1 MPLTIRPAPAGR
13 PIALPRRRARRTNA
27 FDRVIARGVA
37 LLERREAPYLV
48 LLGGFLA
55 LGLFLRIDDLAGQS
69 LWFDEADAVILARQP
84 LDVLIGNLA
93 AAGQNGPLY
102 TLFLHLWMLLFGT
115 SEMAVRLPSVLAGA
129 AAIPLIYALGRT
141 LHSPKFGL
149 YAAGIL
155 TIAPYQ
161 HWYAREAKMYA
172 LVTCALIASLL
183 LFVHALRTDRRGLW
197 IAYVVV
203 TTLALYLH
211 VMAAL
216 IVVVQALWIVLKP
229 EVGSRK
235 SEVTGAEAT
244 DLPKRPLPW
253 RPRILPAS
261 GFRLPPSLRLPASY
275 WALAALTLPYL
286 PIALWELR
294 FVRNGTITW
303 HQPIGPLDFLRVT
316 FTKFATGVRAD
327 SGSEWR
333 GLLLFGGLALLGAL
347 PLAWRNAPWPAPL
360 FAPRRRS
367 AFLAGLVV
375 VPLALFYAIILVR
388 PLFSDRY
395 LIVVTPAFILL
406 VAGGLLALERLAWPL
421 AIIAMV
427 GIVATSW
434 VPLRDVNLA
443 TTAQKEDWRTASAR
457 IADHVH
463 PNDVIIVHPGYLRS
477 TLEYHALRDPR
488 LQNIPVVVLPVD
500 LTDGTSDDRALDLFL
515 QRATGGFERV
525 WLLLSPDRLAQVDP
539 LDRTGDCQPDR
550 LRDWFCYNGR
560 IIDERELNGVWL
572 GLYTYSQTY
581 GSPYYPPAAIPANIP
596 IGDQR
601 LIYRGFSY
609 DFAPGTSSV
618 HPGGYVPLVLRWFFP
633 DPQQAGLLGVR
644 WSLLDD
650 TGAPVADAGGSAPF
664 FGDHSLRPWEQP
676 REIWDYQDLRLP
688 TNLAP
693 GHYRIMVEVYDTQQP
708 DVPLAASK
716 LALGWIEVR

>member
-1 MPLTIRPAPAGR
+1 MPPTIRPAPASS
-13 PIALPRRRARRTNA
+13 PTALPRRRARRTNA
-27 FDRVIARGVA
+27 FDRAIARGLA

-84 LDVLIGNLA
+84 IDVLIGNLA

-115 SEMAVRLPSVLAGA
+115 SEVAVRLPSVLAGA
-129 AAIPLIYALGRT
+129 AAIPLIYALGRA
-141 LHSPKFGL
+141 LHSPKLGL

-197 IAYVVV
+197 IAYVIV

-216 IVVVQALWIVLKP
+216 IVVVQALWIVLST
-229 EVGSRK
+229 ER
-235 SEVTGAEAT
+235 GARDAGQ
-244 DLPKRPLPW
+244 D
-253 RPRILPAS
+253 AVS
-261 GFRLPPSLRLPASY
+261 LPPVPRRTPFIPHSAFRIPHSY

-347 PLAWRNAPWPAPL
+347 PLAWRSAPWPAPL
-360 FAPRRRS
+360 FAPRRRA

-375 VPLALFYAIILVR
+375 MPLALFYAIILVR

-421 AIIAMV
+421 AIVAMV

-539 LDRTGDCQPDR
+539 LNRNGDCQPDR

-572 GLYTYSQTY
+572 GLYTYSRTY
-581 GSPYYPPAAIPANIP
+581 GSPYYPPAAIPANTP
-596 IGDQR
+596 IGGER
-601 LIYRGFSY
+601 LYYRGFSY

-633 DPQQAGLLGVR
+633 DPQRAGQLGIR
-644 WSLLDD
+644 WTLLDEI
-650 TGAPVADAGGSAPF
+650 GAPVADAGGSAPLL
-664 FGDHSLRPWEQP
+664 GGRPPRPWERP
-676 REIWDYQDLRLP
+676 GEIWDYQDLRLP
-688 TNLAP
+688 TTLPA
-693 GHYRIMVEVYDTQQP
+693 GHYRILVEVYDTQQP
-708 DVPLAASK
+708 NVPLAAGK